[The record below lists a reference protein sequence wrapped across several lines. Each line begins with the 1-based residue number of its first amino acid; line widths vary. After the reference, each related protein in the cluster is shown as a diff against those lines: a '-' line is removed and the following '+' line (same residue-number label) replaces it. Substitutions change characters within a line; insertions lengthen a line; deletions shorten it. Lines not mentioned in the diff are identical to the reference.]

1 MDSNELRSKFL
12 GFFEE
17 RGHQVVPS
25 ASLIPHDPSVLF
37 TIAGMVPFKPYF
49 LGDEKPPASRLT
61 SVQKC
66 FRTVDLDIVGST
78 TRHTTFF
85 EMLGNFSFGDYFK
98 EGAIDFAWELFT
110 QALGV
115 DGDKLW
121 VTVHDTDDEAE
132 EIWRDRVGVPA
143 NRIQR
148 MGEDNFWKMGET
160 GPCGPCSEIYYDKGS
175 SYGADGGP
183 AQGGDERFVEVWNL
197 VFMEKNNQDGQLLD
211 LPSKNVDTGAGLERL
226 LALLTGKD
234 SIFETSAFT
243 PMLEAAQSL
252 TGASYG
258 KTEADDVR
266 LRILADH
273 ARAMTILASDG
284 VIPGNEG
291 RGYVMRR
298 VVRRA
303 VLAARRLGSTT
314 GVVEPLVQA
323 TVESMSGAYPI
334 LQSGRDQIL
343 ATLQREEEGFDRT
356 LRNGLKLLEEELA
369 SGAKH
374 GAKVLSGATAFTLHD
389 THGFPVELTEEIVA
403 ESGMSVDRQG
413 FDAAM
418 TEQQERARSDAK
430 TNRAGDEEVYREI
443 LQAHGQTVFT
453 GRDAL
458 ALSVETSIVTSL
470 EAEDGIVE
478 IFLAS
483 TPFYAESG
491 GQVGDTGSIETAT
504 GKAVVI
510 DTINALPGLVVHR
523 AKVTG
528 EITAGQSALAAIDI
542 ERRNAIRRNHTA
554 THLLHAAL
562 REVLGDHV
570 RQQGSLVAPDRLRFD
585 FTHTA
590 ALSDQ
595 ERVEVIQRV
604 NAAILQDPAVETTE
618 TSKSDAE
625 AMGAVAF
632 FGDKYGETVRVVR
645 AGSSSLEFCGGTHVD
660 SLGMIGS
667 IQLVSEASIGASTRR
682 IEAISGLAA
691 VERSLQREAQIQE
704 IASTLRSEPEEIVAA
719 ATRLFERARGLDK
732 ELAAVRQS
740 GLSDIAKRIAQEH
753 PEGAI
758 VARLDGYGPDELR
771 QLAQDA
777 VGAERM
783 CVLAG
788 VSSEGKPAVVVVS
801 DGSHDAKA
809 IVRSLAGFIQGGGG
823 GNERVATAGGRNP
836 EGIAEVL
843 EAAQE
848 LLRS

>member
-17 RGHQVVPS
+17 RGHLVVPS

-110 QALGV
+110 EALGV

-160 GPCGPCSEIYYDKGS
+160 GPCGPCSEIYYDKGA

-183 AQGGDERFVEVWNL
+183 AQGGDERFVEIWNL

-211 LPSKNVDTGAGLERL
+211 LPTKNVDTGAGLERL

-234 SIFETSAFT
+234 SIFDTSAFS

-303 VLAARRLGSTT
+303 VLAARRLGSAG
-314 GVVEPLVQA
+314 GVVEPLVDA
-323 TVESMSGAYPI
+323 TVESMAGAYPI
-334 LQSGRDQIL
+334 LQSNRDQIL
-343 ATLQREEEGFDRT
+343 ATLKREEEGFDRT

-369 SGAKH
+369 SGVKS
-374 GAKVLSGATAFTLHD
+374 GTKVLSGTTAFTLHD

-403 ESGMSVDRQG
+403 ESGLSVDRVG

-418 TEQQERARSDAK
+418 AEQQE
-430 TNRAGDEEVYREI
+430 
-443 LQAHGQTVFT
+443 
-453 GRDAL
+453 
-458 ALSVETSIVTSL
+458 
-470 EAEDGIVE
+470 
-478 IFLAS
+478 
-483 TPFYAESG
+483 
-491 GQVGDTGSIETAT
+491 
-504 GKAVVI
+504 
-510 DTINALPGLVVHR
+510 
-523 AKVTG
+523 
-528 EITAGQSALAAIDI
+528 
-542 ERRNAIRRNHTA
+542 
-554 THLLHAAL
+554 
-562 REVLGDHV
+562 
-570 RQQGSLVAPDRLRFD
+570 
-585 FTHTA
+585 
-590 ALSDQ
+590 
-595 ERVEVIQRV
+595 
-604 NAAILQDPAVETTE
+604 
-618 TSKSDAE
+618 
-625 AMGAVAF
+625 
-632 FGDKYGETVRVVR
+632 
-645 AGSSSLEFCGGTHVD
+645 
-660 SLGMIGS
+660 
-667 IQLVSEASIGASTRR
+667 
-682 IEAISGLAA
+682 
-691 VERSLQREAQIQE
+691 
-704 IASTLRSEPEEIVAA
+704 
-719 ATRLFERARGLDK
+719 
-732 ELAAVRQS
+732 
-740 GLSDIAKRIAQEH
+740 
-753 PEGAI
+753 
-758 VARLDGYGPDELR
+758 
-771 QLAQDA
+771 
-777 VGAERM
+777 
-783 CVLAG
+783 
-788 VSSEGKPAVVVVS
+788 
-801 DGSHDAKA
+801 
-809 IVRSLAGFIQGGGG
+809 
-823 GNERVATAGGRNP
+823 
-836 EGIAEVL
+836 
-843 EAAQE
+843 
-848 LLRS
+848 